1 MVDKNKMSK
10 KTNKK
15 MTDSFSIKATSRFLL
30 LAVSFIFVTTLQA
43 APKIQ
48 HWVTDNGV
56 RVYFFPA
63 PELPMM
69 DLRVV
74 FDAGSARDGN
84 KHGVAL
90 VTNGML
96 AEGAGDLDTTAIAEQ
111 FDSVGASFSNS
122 SHRDMSV
129 LSLRSLTD
137 EKLLNVALDTF
148 RTVLNKPTFPENAFE
163 RERKRLLIGLEAEKQ
178 SPQSIS
184 SLAFFKALYG
194 DHVYA
199 NKSNGTE
206 ESINALTIADLK
218 TFYKKYFVAKNAVVA
233 LVGNLNRQQ
242 AEALVNKVTG
252 DLPAGNAA
260 PAIAKVKAL
269 TKSDEN
275 RIQFPSMQSH
285 ILVGQPGMKR
295 GDPDYFPLYV
305 GNHVLGGSG
314 LVSILAEEIREKR
327 GLAYSSYSYFSP
339 MRENGPFIMGLQTK
353 NSSVDEA
360 LSVLKA
366 TLEKFVKEGPPVKE
380 FEATKQNLVGGFALK
395 ISSNSKIVENL
406 ASIGFYGLPLDY
418 LDQYIS
424 NVEAVTLAQVKDA
437 FKRRLNVNN
446 LVTVVVGDS
455 SQAKAKSE

>member
-1 MVDKNKMSK
+1 MRNNKMI
-10 KTNKK
+10 NKR
-15 MTDSFSIKATSRFLL
+15 MFSRAVLL
-30 LAVSFIFVTTLQA
+30 IVSLTFVCTIQA

-74 FDAGSARDGN
+74 FDAGAARDEG
-84 KHGVAL
+84 KAGVAL
-90 VTNGML
+90 LTNGML
-96 AEGAGDLDTTAIAEQ
+96 AEGAGGLDTTAIAEQ
-111 FDSVGASFSNS
+111 FDSVGAGFGNS
-122 SHRDMSV
+122 AHRDMSV
-129 LSLRSLTD
+129 LTLRSLT
-137 EKLLNVALDTF
+137 EKKLLDVALNTF
-148 RTVLNKPTFPENAFE
+148 KIVLNEPDFPVQAFE

-184 SLAFFKALYG
+184 SRAFFTSLYG

-199 NKSNGTE
+199 NKSNGTV
-206 ESINALTIADLK
+206 ESINALTIDDMKA
-218 TFYKKYFVAKNAVVA
+218 FYKEYFVAKNAVVA
-233 LVGNLNRQQ
+233 LVGDLSRKQ

-252 DLPAGNAA
+252 GLAQGSAA

-269 TKSDEN
+269 TKAVDK
-275 RIQFPSMQSH
+275 RIHFPSMQSH

-353 NSSVDEA
+353 NASVEEA
-360 LSVLKA
+360 LTVLKS
-366 TLEKFVKEGPPVKE
+366 TLKKFVKEGPPEKE
-380 FEATKQNLVGGFALK
+380 FEATKMNLVGGFALK

-418 LDQYIS
+418 LDKYIAQ
-424 NVEAVTLAQVKDA
+424 VEAVTLEQVKDA
-437 FKRRLNVNN
+437 FKRRINVDK
-446 LVTVVVGDS
+446 LVTVVVGDNS
-455 SQAKAKSE
+455 

>member
-1 MVDKNKMSK
+1 MLTKRLLTVSVLIIGL
-10 KTNKK
+10 
-15 MTDSFSIKATSRFLL
+15 FSVAAS
-30 LAVSFIFVTTLQA
+30 QA

-74 FDAGSARDGN
+74 FDAGATKDG
-84 KHGVAL
+84 KKLGLAL
-90 VTNGML
+90 LTNGML
-96 AEGAGDLDTTAIAEQ
+96 AEGAGGFDTTVIAEQ

-129 LSLRSLTD
+129 VSLRSLT
-137 EKLLNVALDTF
+137 ERKLLDTALGMF
-148 RTVLNKPTFPENAFE
+148 KTVLNEPDFPEAAFE
-163 RERKRLLIGLEAEKQ
+163 RERKRLLIGLESEKQ
-178 SPQSIS
+178 SPKVIAK
-184 SLAFFKALYG
+184 LAFFKAIYG

-199 NKSNGTE
+199 NKTNGTVDTV
-206 ESINALTIADLK
+206 SALTVSDLK
-218 TFYKKYFVAKNAVVA
+218 AFYKKYFVAKNAIVA
-233 LVGNLNRQQ
+233 LVGDVSRAQ
-242 AEALVNKVTG
+242 AEAIVKQVTG
-252 DLPAGNAA
+252 DLSAGNAA
-260 PAIAKVKAL
+260 PAIAKVKPL
-269 TKSDEN
+269 TAAKN
-275 RIQFPSMQSH
+275 VRIQFPSMQSH

-305 GNHVLGGSG
+305 GNHTLGGSG

-353 NSSVDEA
+353 NASVEEA
-360 LSVLKA
+360 LTVLKV
-366 TLEKFVKEGPPVKE
+366 TLTKYVNEGPTEKE
-380 FEATKQNLVGGFALK
+380 FEATKMNLTGGFALK
-395 ISSNSKIVENL
+395 ISSNRKIVENL

-418 LDQYIS
+418 LDQYIE
-424 NVEAVTLAQVKDA
+424 NVEAVTLDQVKDA
-437 FKRRLNVNN
+437 FKRRLDVSK

-455 SQAKAKSE
+455 DQSAK